1 MAIASLKI
9 PLGAETGFSFADTY
23 AIAIVFA
30 GAVLFAAVGAL
41 SQQRERAFT
50 AAVVY
55 LGLGAVASL
64 GLQLLGVD
72 PLDPLDDAELI
83 ERMAELAV
91 IVALFS
97 AGLRLDRPL
106 GWRNWRSTILLIA
119 IVMPLTIGAVT
130 LFASEVM
137 GLSLG
142 AALILGAALAPTDP
156 VLASDVQVGPPGER
170 EEPETHFALTS
181 EAGLNDGLAFP
192 FVFLGV
198 FIAVEGGSEWVSEWL
213 LADVAYAIVVGIVV
227 GAASGWLL
235 AAAAAALRRRDWL
248 LPEFD
253 GWLAI
258 AAVLVIYGVTELAGA
273 YGFLAAFAGGLAFR
287 RHERLAEHHERVH
300 SGAVVIEKMTELTL
314 VLILGSTVTIAGLQ
328 EPGLTGWLLAPL
340 LLLVIRPAAV
350 MLALLRS
357 HLPLP
362 ERAFIGWFGIRGI
375 GSFYYAAVAI
385 SAGALTTTEASTIY
399 WTVIVC
405 AGISIVAHGVTATPL
420 SRQVVFRR
428 RPS

>member
-1 MAIASLKI
+1 MLFVG
-9 PLGAETGFSFADTY
+9 LT
-23 AIAIVFA
+23 
-30 GAVLFAAVGAL
+30 LFAAVGAL
-41 SQQRERAFT
+41 SQQRERAFS

-64 GLQLLGVD
+64 GLQLLGVE
-72 PLDPLDDAELI
+72 PLDPLEHPELI
-83 ERMAELAV
+83 ERLAEFAV

-97 AGLRLDRPL
+97 AGLRLDRAL
-106 GWRNWRSTILLIA
+106 SWTNWSSTTLLIA

-130 LFASEVM
+130 LFASTAM

-142 AALILGAALAPTDP
+142 AALILGAVLAPTDP
-156 VLASDVQVGPPGER
+156 VLASDVQVGPPGEG

-198 FIAVEGGSEWVSEWL
+198 FIAVEGGSGWVAEWA
-213 LADVAYAIVVGIVV
+213 LADAAYAVTVGIAIGT
-227 GAASGWLL
+227 GAGWLL
-235 AAAAAALRRRDWL
+235 AAAAARLRRRTWL

-258 AAVLVIYGVTELAGA
+258 ATVLAVYGLTELAGA

-287 RHERLAEHHERVH
+287 RHERLAEHHLRVH
-300 SGAVVIEKMTELTL
+300 GGAVVVEKLSELAL
-314 VLILGSTVTIAGLQ
+314 VLLLGSTVTIAGLQ
-328 EPGLTGWLLAPL
+328 EPGLMGWLLAPV

-350 MLALLRS
+350 MLAFVRS
-357 HLPLP
+357 RLDLT

-385 SAGALTTTEASTIY
+385 NAGALTTSEASIIY

-405 AGISIVAHGVTATPL
+405 AGISIVAHGITATPL
-420 SRQVVFRR
+420 SRQVVFGRR
-428 RPS
+428 RRERSRGER